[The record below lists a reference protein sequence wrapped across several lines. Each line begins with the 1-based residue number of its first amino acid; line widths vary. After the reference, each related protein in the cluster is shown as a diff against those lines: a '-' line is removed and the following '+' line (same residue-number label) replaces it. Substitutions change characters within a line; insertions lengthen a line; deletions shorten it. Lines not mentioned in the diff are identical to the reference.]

1 MTRTMWIAVFCLA
14 GLGPAIAIKVVT
26 RPGSLAVEIAQDPSR
41 TEMALLPNEAAKSD
55 RLPLSDIRAESET
68 MPAAQPEPA
77 ETAPAGPETAAISG
91 RRWRDAN
98 AKALPDETG
107 DENASNKE
115 VEHPSRFGRNGKH
128 PGIAPPHRRAIA
140 KKPIESA
147 SSNPPKPREVWHCR
161 QDAMGSMLR
170 SLDLSPRCNM

>member
-1 MTRTMWIAVFCLA
+1 MNRTMWIALFCLV
-14 GLGPAIAIKVVT
+14 GLAPAIAIKVVT
-26 RPGSLAVEIAQDPSR
+26 RSPAVEAAQDM
-41 TEMALLPNEAAKSD
+41 TELALLPNEAAKSD

-77 ETAPAGPETAAISG
+77 ETAPAGPETAAISR

-128 PGIAPPHRRAIA
+128 PGIAPPEPPHRRA
-140 KKPIESA
+140 
-147 SSNPPKPREVWHCR
+147 
-161 QDAMGSMLR
+161 
-170 SLDLSPRCNM
+170 